1 MEDLLKVEK
10 AYLKANLA
18 ELQKKYPGKY
28 LLIKGEKVHGAFETF
43 KEGVEAGHRLP
54 DMGRCFLVRSV
65 LEPDDP
71 EPLKIPALTLGLISV
86 VNS

>member
-1 MEDLLKVEK
+1 MDDLLKKEK
-10 AYLKANLA
+10 AFLKANLD

-28 LLIKGEKVHGAFETF
+28 LLIKGDKVHGAFETF

-65 LEPDDP
+65 LEPNDP

-86 VNS
+86 VDT

>member
-1 MEDLLKVEK
+1 MEDLLKKEK
-10 AYLKANLA
+10 AYLKDNLD

-28 LLIKGEKVHGAFETF
+28 LLIKGDKVHGAFETF

-86 VNS
+86 VDT